1 MLNLVKIELR
11 GFKSF
16 ADKVEI
22 PFKEGVTAIIG
33 PNGCGKSNVADAIRW
48 TLGEKSAKSLRGK
61 SMQDV
66 IFAGTERRKSM
77 SYCEVSLYFNN
88 ENQHIFPNMPYDE
101 VIITRKLDRS
111 GQSEYYINRNRI
123 RLTDIRNLLHDT
135 GIGKDGYTLIGQGK
149 VAEIMSAKPED
160 RRLIFEEAAEIAGM
174 RDDLNKANRDLERTA
189 MNLQTANEL
198 IAEIEKQIN
207 PLRKQAETAEKYF
220 ALKEQ
225 LKLLEVNLYI
235 YNYENNRSIKQ
246 KISDRLDV
254 SNAELKKKEDE
265 YRICCQKYDDSIFAS
280 SDIDRVYDEY
290 NAELLS
296 LKVDA
301 ARIEG
306 EQDVIKVKIS
316 HIQSE
321 IARLSGELQSVD
333 SQLIVSSRQ
342 IESAQKNKEE
352 KFAEYL
358 EISKKFEDLK
368 KTYETFT
375 RTLEGQESDIETHNL
390 EYVRLIEQLG
400 TLKTNLTGLISE
412 KAISEDRLKNIRD
425 LLVDK
430 KRALDAELTNLATC
444 DGNVKA
450 ARERMRQLSSTYNE
464 TMQRKQDASKALIA
478 LNEDVNMMTGK
489 LAICEAQLK
498 SLKDQKE
505 QYTAYQDSVRRL
517 MVESKSNPVIASKIL
532 GTFAELIQVSKEYQV
547 AIEFAVGNAM
557 QHIVVETDN
566 DATDIIEYLRGNNF
580 GRVTLRPLNS
590 CRARTIPLE
599 CRGIITEPGCFG
611 IASDLIKFD
620 SKYLAVVDSILGS
633 TVIVNNTLNALNLYH
648 KYNRKVKIVT
658 LNGDVYNISGEIS
671 GGSVRNSQL
680 RESVLQKDAEIKK
693 YAEEIESYKN
703 RIALLKGQYYET
715 QQEIAECD
723 RLLSEYTEQL
733 SNLRIELGLNEDK
746 AKQSAEI
753 SERLKN
759 EISEGAKE
767 VDLVRDRIR
776 QIDEQLNDVDVLE
789 KTVAEKKDE
798 INFMLENSK
807 TTNTS
812 KRSEREDL
820 NEQVTRMR
828 VDLAERKSELDSW
841 DSEIF
846 RLGRERSG
854 LEEEKLD
861 IIASLKTEKQ
871 NFENIRNAPE
881 KATLSE
887 KDAARIK
894 ELEEQIAALS
904 ERKRTISDEIKAL
917 DAQKTQLSDERNAIN
932 EKIIR
937 DENMLDNVDIE
948 IRNQQQH
955 ILEEYDL
962 TYDSALQFKDEEFKS
977 YGAISAISDVKHSI
991 NLLGNVN
998 PLALQTLQETQER
1011 LEHQVIN
1018 RDDVQKA
1025 YDDIMLTKNILIEKM
1040 QDKFSS
1046 AFEAINENFKIVFSQ
1061 LFGGGKG
1068 ELRLNFNDTDDVL
1081 EAGIDIFAQPPGK
1094 RLQNIGLLSGGEQ
1107 ALTAISILFAILK
1120 LKPMP
1125 FCVLDE
1131 IEAALDDAN
1140 VNLFAEFLKK
1150 FSDYTQFIVITHRKP
1165 TMRHADTIFGV
1176 TMEEK
1181 GVTKIVSIEFEEAV
1195 KHAN

>member
-88 ENQHIFPNMPYDE
+88 ENSHIFPNMPYDE

-220 ALKEQ
+220 ALKEK

-246 KISDRLDV
+246 KISDRLKESD
-254 SNAELKKKEDE
+254 AALKKKDDE
-265 YRICCQKYDDSIFAS
+265 YRVCCLKYDESILASSEIDRKYDDN
-280 SDIDRVYDEY
+280 

-306 EQDVIKVKIS
+306 EQGVIKEKIS
-316 HIQSE
+316 HIQGE
-321 IARLSGELQSVD
+321 ITRLSDDLQSVD
-333 SQLIVSSRQ
+333 AQLVVSSQQ
-342 IESAQKNKEE
+342 IDNAQRNKEQ
-352 KFAEYL
+352 KLAEYI
-358 EISKKFEDLK
+358 EISKQYEELK
-368 KTYETFT
+368 KSYDVFI
-375 RTLEGQESDIETHNL
+375 RTLEGNETDIETRNT

-400 TLKTNLTGLISE
+400 EMKTNLTGLMSE
-412 KAISEDRLKNIRD
+412 KAINEERLKNIRE
-425 LLVDK
+425 LLVEK
-430 KRALDAELTNLATC
+430 KKTLDAELTNLATY
-444 DGNVKA
+444 DGSVKA
-450 ARERMRQLSSTYNE
+450 AKEKTRQTVSAYNE
-464 TMQRKQDASKALIA
+464 TLQRKQDASKALIA
-478 LNEDVNMMTGK
+478 LNEDIINLNNK
-489 LAICEAQLK
+489 LSATQSKLQMANSVKNNYEG
-498 SLKDQKE
+498 
-505 QYTAYQDSVRRL
+505 YYDSVKKL
-517 MVESKSNPVIASKIL
+517 MTLYKTNPFVSSRVL
-532 GTFAELIQVSKEYQV
+532 GVFAQIIDVPEEFQS
-547 AIEFAVGNAM
+547 AIEYAVGGAM
-557 QHIVVETDN
+557 QNVVVETKT
-566 DATDIIEYLRGNNF
+566 DARDLIDFMKGNGI
-580 GRVTLRPLNS
+580 GRITFRPLNA
-590 CRARTIPLE
+590 CRPRVMPFE
-599 CRGIITEPGCFG
+599 CRGILTEPGCYG
-611 IASDLIKFD
+611 MASDLVKFE
-620 SKYLAVVDSILGS
+620 SKYLPIVDTLLGNTVV
-633 TVIVNNTLNALNLYH
+633 VNNITNALALYN
-648 KYNRKVKIVT
+648 KYSQKVKIVT
-658 LNGDVYNISGEIS
+658 LDGDVFTRNGEIT
-671 GGSVRNSQL
+671 GGAKQAGMDLFNTNR
-680 RESVLQKDAEIKK
+680 DIKK
-693 YAEEIESYKN
+693 FTQLIEDYKRN
-703 RIALLKGQYYET
+703 IALLKQQYADT
-715 QQEIAECD
+715 QMEIAECD
-723 RLLSEYTEQL
+723 SLITKYSEQL
-733 SNLRIELGLNEDK
+733 SNLRIEIGLNEDK
-746 AKQSAEI
+746 AKQSGEIVQRLQREI
-753 SERLKN
+753 SSDAEETEK
-759 EISEGAKE
+759 IKAA
-767 VDLVRDRIR
+767 
-776 QIDEQLNDVDVLE
+776 IDNIDQQLNGIDALE
-789 KTVAEKKDE
+789 KTVAEKKE
-798 INFMLENSK
+798 EMTFILENSK
-807 TTNTS
+807 TSNT
-812 KRSEREDL
+812 KQRSERDEL
-820 NEQVTRMR
+820 SERVTRMR
-828 VDLAERKSELDSW
+828 VDLAERKSELDTW
-841 DSEIF
+841 DGEIF
-846 RLGRERSG
+846 RLGRERSQ
-854 LEEEKLD
+854 LEEDKLD
-861 IIASLKTEKQ
+861 IIAALKTQKQ
-871 NFENIRNAPE
+871 NLNNISSAPK
-881 KATLSE
+881 KAVLSD
-887 KDAARIK
+887 KDAARITQ
-894 ELEEQIAALS
+894 LEEEIAALS

-917 DAQKTQLSDERNAIN
+917 DAKKTSLYDERTTIS

-937 DENMLDNVDIE
+937 DENMLENVDIE
-948 IRNQQQH
+948 IRNMQQH

-962 TYDSALQFKDEEFKS
+962 TYDSALQFKDEEFKAH
-977 YGAISAISDVKHSI
+977 GAIGDIADVKRSI

-1011 LEHQVIN
+1011 LEHQVLN

-1025 YDDIMLTKNILIEKM
+1025 YDDIVLTRNILIEKM
-1040 QDKFSS
+1040 QEKFSA
-1046 AFEAINENFKIVFSQ
+1046 AFDAINENFKVVFSQ

-1068 ELRLNFNDTDDVL
+1068 ELRLNFNDTDNVL

-1094 RLQNIGLLSGGEQ
+1094 RLQNISLLSGGEQ